1 MELLIGISRE
11 ARLRVIEL
19 GKNWDHF
26 LVLGCILLLGG
37 VLAITLPITT
47 SFAAEQVVGWVFLTC
62 GFFQLFQA
70 LRIKGTATFRWWLVF
85 GTLLVLLAVAALQNP
100 FTEEVSTPHLVAGL
114 LALLGSL
121 KIIYAYH
128 LRPAREWSWLI
139 ISGLIT
145 LLLAALLATN
155 LLQFNAKLSMLLSV
169 ELLHSGLWLTLI
181 GWRFNTMNERLI
193 KQVI

>member
-37 VLAITLPITT
+37 VLAITIPLLTKANAEIIT
-47 SFAAEQVVGWVFLTC
+47 GWTYLAC

-70 LRIKGTATFRWWLVF
+70 LRVHGTESFRWWLLF
-85 GTLLVLLAVAALQNP
+85 GTLLVLLAVAILQNP
-100 FTEEVSTPHLVAGL
+100 LVQIATLHVVTSLLVLLGL
-114 LALLGSL
+114 L
-121 KIIYAYH
+121 KITYAYR

-139 ISGLIT
+139 VSGLISLVLAT
-145 LLLAALLATN
+145 LLVSN
-155 LLQFNAKLSMLLSV
+155 LFNAHTKLSLCLAI
-169 ELLHSGLWLTLI
+169 ELLNAGLWLTVI
-181 GWRFNTMNERLI
+181 GWGFNTMNERLI

>member
-37 VLAITLPITT
+37 VLAITVPFITHLQ
-47 SFAAEQVVGWVFLTC
+47 AEKVIGWVFLAC

-70 LRIKGTATFRWWLVF
+70 LRINGTGTFRWWLLF
-85 GTLLVLLAVAALQNP
+85 GTVLVLLAIAVLQNP
-100 FTEEVSTPHLVAGL
+100 FEQISTLHLVTGL
-114 LALLGSL
+114 LVVLGLL
-121 KIIYAYH
+121 KITYAYR
-128 LRPAREWSWLI
+128 LRPANELVWLV
-139 ISGLIT
+139 ISGLVTLVLAT
-145 LLLAALLATN
+145 LLISHVFQADS
-155 LLQFNAKLSMLLSV
+155 KLSTLLSV
-169 ELLHSGLWLTLI
+169 ELINAGLWLTLI
-181 GWRFNTMNERLI
+181 GWGFNTMNERLI

>member
-19 GKNWDHF
+19 GKNWNHF

-37 VLAITLPITT
+37 VLAITIPLTT
-47 SFAAEQVVGWVFLTC
+47 QIAAQTAVGWTLLAC

-70 LRIKGTATFRWWLVF
+70 LRINGSGTFRWWLVF
-85 GTLLVLLAVAALQNP
+85 GTLLVLLAIAVLQNP
-100 FTEEVSTPHLVAGL
+100 LNDVSTPHLVTGL
-114 LALLGSL
+114 LLFLGVL
-121 KIIYAYH
+121 KITYAYR
-128 LRPAREWSWLI
+128 LRPAREWAWLI

-145 LLLAALLATN
+145 LVLAALLATN
-155 LLQFNAKLSMLLSV
+155 LFQADAKLSILLSI
-169 ELLHSGLWLTLI
+169 ELINSGFWLTLI
-181 GWRFNTMNERLI
+181 GWGFNTMNERLI

>member
-19 GKNWDHF
+19 GKNWNHF

-37 VLAITLPITT
+37 VLAITIPLTT
-47 SFAAEQVVGWVFLTC
+47 QIAAQTAVGWTLLAC

-70 LRIKGTATFRWWLVF
+70 LRINGSGTFRWWLVF
-85 GTLLVLLAVAALQNP
+85 GTLLVLLAIAVLQNP
-100 FTEEVSTPHLVAGL
+100 LNDVSTLQLVTGL
-114 LALLGSL
+114 LLFLGVL
-121 KIIYAYH
+121 KITYAYR
-128 LRPAREWSWLI
+128 LRPAREWAWLI

-145 LLLAALLATN
+145 LVLAALLATN
-155 LLQFNAKLSMLLSV
+155 LFQADAKLSILLSI
-169 ELLHSGLWLTLI
+169 ELINSGFWLTLI
-181 GWRFNTMNERLI
+181 GWGFNTMNERLI